1 MQRATRNAQHAT
13 CNAQHATR
21 STQLYQ
27 AQVLAAAHGAV
38 VLRVSSVR
46 AAVATPCRRDI
57 AA

>member
-1 MQRATRNAQHAT
+1 MQRATR
-13 CNAQHATR
+13 NAQHATR